1 MRHLLIYLI
10 ILKIRAP
17 LFTFYAKACDD
28 CIEIS
33 TATLNYKQALET
45 CHHRDKQLALVKG
58 ADDLEKFRED
68 AEKMVAVYIWAGFF
82 YDNRQNQFYYSATK
96 TAMSEM
102 ACQIWKDGE
111 PNKDG
116 GKPCAAIEFS
126 DKVIMTK
133 CDDNHFYVCEQAQN
147 NGECE
152 IKQGYF
158 KCDKYCIKMDGANTY
173 HNYAV
178 DNCKQQNGFLSAVL
192 DKGIFECV
200 LNETYLSKYV
210 HGLYVDLRK
219 DVSGNWVHGD
229 GTELTSEQADEVW
242 GEGEPQSGECAVYSL
257 RAGKKLASFDCMQ
270 PTLYACEKASNKDD
284 DDDVVD
290 SVLGNDDDDSEEDDG
305 GDDSEDDDGGDDSDD
320 NDGGDDSDDDDGG
333 DDSDD
338 DDGDDDS
345 DDDDGDDDSDDG
357 NNGNDDNGS
366 NNRNDGNNTN
376 NGNDGKSLLIIKNN
390 Q

>member
-10 ILKIRAP
+10 ILNIRAP
-17 LFTFYAKACDD
+17 LFMFYAKACDD

-45 CHHRDKQLALVKG
+45 CSNRDKQLALVKG

-68 AEKMVAVYIWAGFF
+68 AEKMVPVYIWAGFI
-82 YDNRQNQFYYSATK
+82 YDNRQNQFYYSATQ

-111 PNKDG
+111 PTKDG
-116 GKPCAAIEFS
+116 DKPCAAIEFS
-126 DKVIMTK
+126 DKVIKTK

-192 DKGIFECV
+192 NKGIFECV

-219 DVSGNWVHGD
+219 DLSGNWVHGD

-242 GEGEPQSGECAVYSL
+242 GKGEPQSGECAVYSL
-257 RAGKKLASFDCMQ
+257 RADKKLASFDCMK
-270 PTLYACEKASNKDD
+270 PTLFACEKASNND

-290 SVLGNDDDDSEEDDG
+290 NVLGN
-305 GDDSEDDDGGDDSDD
+305 
-320 NDGGDDSDDDDGG
+320 
-333 DDSDD
+333 
-338 DDGDDDS
+338 GDDDS
-345 DDDDGDDDSDDG
+345 DDDDDGDDSDDGDNSDDG
-357 NNGNDDNGS
+357 NNGD
-366 NNRNDGNNTN
+366 NRNDSN
-376 NGNDGKSLLIIKNN
+376 NGNDGNN
-390 Q
+390 GDNRNDSNNGNDDNDGK